1 MRIPTGNFGNV
12 TPQAQQTRVAV
23 SNVGTIGNAVSGF
36 GAATGQVA
44 EQVQHEQDKADV
56 AATQAILTDL
66 EAKSNDR
73 WENPETGATVTRQG
87 FKSSGVV
94 TDMDKADAGDY
105 EEARKRVPASQ
116 LTYFDAQWKAGQVRR
131 TSTYSGFE
139 RAQTD
144 EAQRQQ
150 LNATVTTSVEQEA
163 SAYDNPMQAE
173 LIRGARKHSIEMY
186 GQARGWAQ
194 ERIDAAV
201 SEANQKALEQR
212 AQNYAVTNPTGW
224 LNGDFTL
231 INSSTGELDMRAV
244 GLVESGGKHRNA
256 DGSLV
261 QGPVTKS
268 GERAQ
273 GEYQLMPATGKELAA
288 KRGVEYNPDDPVQHA
303 QLARDYAGQLSK
315 KYQSEPLAG
324 AAYNWGMGNVDKL
337 IAKVGDPR
345 KGEISMADFVKQLPA
360 ETRGWLSRYN
370 KNKTGLDPVAVNKID
385 NIAESQIRQQR
396 TALRQQIDP
405 ILNNTMAQLYN
416 GEVPDAM
423 PNASTIMFAY
433 GEEGQTA
440 VKQLDIAIDN
450 ARTFQAIQYVTPAE
464 QQAELAK
471 VKPQANDPDYA
482 LKLDAYGKLSALV
495 QKSNANIQAQRDS
508 ARFNDALISG
518 EKLDPSNKSM
528 QKAADNTPSALNFR
542 INDAT
547 THDAIVQQVN
557 QTGIIPSQVTS
568 QLNAIA
574 RSSSPDVVKQGSTLF
589 EAIYDTDPASVGDM
603 PKDMQS
609 FYLTVKQLTDAGMA
623 SDEAVKQAQNITYNQ
638 TDAFKAQLSST
649 QSTKEYKNDRASAM
663 DSAVSNMAQIFRWD
677 PSADDSTPE
686 AVHFRNDY
694 QSLYDINYRNSGGN
708 ADVAKKMTNT
718 QIARTWSISEV
729 NGSAQFMKYAPEALY
744 NFGPKGWVAEQ
755 WKEEKERLSYGDRR
769 DEISTSPTQ
778 LGITSGSAPVITSNT
793 PESRIGGELEITPDV
808 LTTHNGDYAIMVR
821 MKDKDGIESV
831 QPYYD
836 KFGRPMRWKPSL
848 EDWEPYKK
856 MQHER
861 ERQGEEEI
869 SRGKAIR
876 GFKEKHRALDEQYQ
890 RLHDERMNRVKNY
903 FSWSNE

>member
-12 TPQAQQTRVAV
+12 TPQAQQTRVSVGSVGAV
-23 SNVGTIGNAVSGF
+23 GNAIAGV
-36 GAATGQVA
+36 GAAVGQVA
-44 EQVQHEQDKADV
+44 DQVQREQDKADV

-66 EAKSNDR
+66 ESKSNDR
-73 WENPETGATVTRQG
+73 WENPQTGAVVTRQG
-87 FKSSGVV
+87 FSSSGVV
-94 TDMDKADAGDY
+94 TDMDKADSADY
-105 EEARKRVPASQ
+105 EEARKRVPPSQ
-116 LTYFDAQWKAGQVRR
+116 MVYFDAQWKAGQVRR

-139 RAQTD
+139 RTQTD

-150 LNATVTTSVEQEA
+150 LNATVATSVEQES
-163 SAYDNPMQAE
+163 SAYDNPMQAG
-173 LIRGARKHSIEMY
+173 LIRSARKHAIETY
-186 GQARGWAQ
+186 GQARGWAP
-194 ERIDAAV
+194 ERIEGAI
-201 SEANQKALEQR
+201 SEANQKAMEQR
-212 AQNYAVTNPTGW
+212 AQNYAVTDPVGW
-224 LNGDFTL
+224 LKGDFPLT
-231 INSSTGELDMRAV
+231 NSSTGELDMRAV
-244 GLVESGGKHRNA
+244 GLVESGGKHRKT

-261 QGPVTKS
+261 TSPAG
-268 GERAQ
+268 AQ
-273 GEYQLMPATGKELAA
+273 GEFQLMPDTGKELAA
-288 KRGVEYNPDDPVQHA
+288 KRGVDYNPEDPDQHA

-315 KYQSEPLAG
+315 KYQSETLAG

-337 IAKVGDPR
+337 ISKVGDPR
-345 KGEISMADFVKQLPA
+345 KGEISMADFVKQLPG

-385 NIAESQIRQQR
+385 NIAEAQIREQR
-396 TALRQQIDP
+396 TALRQQVDP

-423 PNASTIMFAY
+423 PNAATIMFAY
-433 GEEGQTA
+433 GEQGQTA

-495 QKSNANIQAQRDS
+495 QKSNANIQAQSDAR
-508 ARFNDALISG
+508 RFNDALISG

-568 QLNAIA
+568 QLNAIS
-574 RSSSPDVVKQGSTLF
+574 RSDSPDVVKQGANLF
-589 EAIYDTDPASVGDM
+589 DSLYSADPASISEM
-603 PKDMQS
+603 PKDIQS
-609 FYLTVKQLTDAGMA
+609 FYLTVKQLSDAGMA
-623 SDEAVKQAQNITYNQ
+623 PDAAVKQAQNVTYNQ

-649 QSTKEYKNDRASAM
+649 QSTKEYKKDRASAM
-663 DSAVSNMAQIFRWD
+663 DSAVSNMKPWYSFGGPA
-677 PSADDSTPE
+677 ADDQNPNS
-686 AVHFRNDY
+686 VKFRNDY
-694 QSLYDINYRNSGGN
+694 QSLYDVNYRNSGGN

-718 QIARTWSISEV
+718 QIARTWSLSDV

-744 NFGPKGWVAEQ
+744 NYGPSGWQAAQ
-755 WKEEKERLSYGDRR
+755 WKEEKERLTYGERG
-769 DEISTSPTQ
+769 EKVETSPTQ

-793 PESRIGGELEITPDV
+793 PESRIGGELEITPDIF
-808 LTTHNGDYAIMVR
+808 TPHDRDYAIMVR
-821 MKDKDGIESV
+821 IINKDGIPIA

-836 KFGRPMRWKPSL
+836 KFGRPMRWKPDI
-848 EDWEPYKK
+848 EKWGPYQN
-856 MQHER
+856 MQQER
-861 ERQGEEEI
+861 AQQEEAEI
-869 SRGKAIR
+869 SRGKDIR

-890 RLHDERMNRVKNY
+890 RLHDERVDRFKNY

>member
-36 GAATGQVA
+36 GAATEQVA

-105 EEARKRVPASQ
+105 EEARKRVPPNQ
-116 LTYFDAQWKAGQVRR
+116 LNYFDVQWKAGQVRR

-163 SAYDNPMQAE
+163 SAYDNPMQAG
-173 LIRGARKHSIEMY
+173 LIRSARKHSIEMY

-224 LNGDFTL
+224 LNGDFSL

-261 QGPVTKS
+261 TSPAG
-268 GERAQ
+268 AQ
-273 GEYQLMPATGKELAA
+273 GEFQLMPDTGKELAA

-405 ILNNTMAQLYN
+405 ILNNTMVQLYN

-423 PNASTIMFAY
+423 PNASTILFAY
-433 GEEGQTA
+433 GEQGQTA

-589 EAIYDTDPASVGDM
+589 NALYDTDPASVGDM

-609 FYLTVKQLTDAGMA
+609 FYLTVKQLTDSGMA
-623 SDEAVKQAQNITYNQ
+623 SDEAVKQAQNVTYNQ
-638 TDAFKAQLSST
+638 TDALKSQLSST
-649 QSTKEYKNDRASAM
+649 QSTKEYKKERTSAM
-663 DSAVSNMAQIFRWD
+663 DSAVSSMKPWYSFGGPA
-677 PSADDSTPE
+677 ADDPNPNS
-686 AVHFRNDY
+686 VKFRNDY

-718 QIARTWSISEV
+718 QIARTWSLSDV
-729 NGSAQFMKYAPEALY
+729 NGSTQFMKYAPEALY
-744 NFGPKGWVAEQ
+744 NYGPSGWQAAQ
-755 WKEEKERLSYGDRR
+755 WKEEKERLTYGER
-769 DEISTSPTQ
+769 EGKIETSPTQ

-821 MKDKDGIESV
+821 MKDKDGNESV

-836 KFGRPMRWKPSL
+836 KFRRPMRWKPSL

-856 MQHER
+856 MQQER
-861 ERQGEEEI
+861 EQNDQD
-869 SRGKAIR
+869 KVIR
-876 GFKEKHRALDEQYQ
+876 GESRYDFKAKHRALDEQYQ

>member
-12 TPQAQQTRVAV
+12 TPQAQQTRVSV
-23 SNVGTIGNAVSGF
+23 GNVGAVGNAIAGV
-36 GAATGQVA
+36 GAAVGKVA
-44 EQVQHEQDKADV
+44 DQVQREQDKADV

-66 EAKSNDR
+66 ESKSNDR
-73 WENPETGATVTRQG
+73 WENPQTGVTVTRQG

-94 TDMDKADAGDY
+94 TDMDKADSADY
-105 EEARKRVPASQ
+105 EEARKRVPPSQ
-116 LTYFDAQWKAGQVRR
+116 MVYFDAQWKAGQVRR

-139 RAQTD
+139 RVQTD

-150 LNATVTTSVEQEA
+150 LNATVATSVEQES
-163 SAYDNPMQAE
+163 SAYDNPMQAG
-173 LIRGARKHSIEMY
+173 LIRSARKHAIETY
-186 GQARGWAQ
+186 GQARGWAP
-194 ERIDAAV
+194 ERIEGAI
-201 SEANQKALEQR
+201 SEANQKAMEQR
-212 AQNYAVTNPTGW
+212 AQNYAVTDPVGW
-224 LNGDFTL
+224 LKGDFPLT
-231 INSSTGELDMRAV
+231 NNSTGELDMRAV
-244 GLVESGGKHRNA
+244 GLVESGGKHRKA

-261 QGPVTKS
+261 TSPAG
-268 GERAQ
+268 AQ
-273 GEYQLMPATGKELAA
+273 GEFQLMPDTGKELAA
-288 KRGVEYNPDDPVQHA
+288 KRGVDYNPEDPEQHA

-315 KYQSEPLAG
+315 KYQSETLAG

-345 KGEISMADFVKQLPA
+345 KGEISMADFVKQMPA

-385 NIAESQIRQQR
+385 NIAEAQIREQR
-396 TALRQQIDP
+396 TALRQQVDP

-423 PNASTIMFAY
+423 PNAATIMFAY
-433 GEEGQTA
+433 GEQGQTA

-547 THDAIVQQVN
+547 THDAVVQQVN

-589 EAIYDTDPASVGDM
+589 DALYNTDPASVGDM

-623 SDEAVKQAQNITYNQ
+623 SDEAVKQAQNVTYNQ
-638 TDAFKAQLSST
+638 TDALKAQLSST
-649 QSTKEYKNDRASAM
+649 QSTKEYKKERSSAL
-663 DSAVSNMAQIFRWD
+663 DSAVSSMAQIFRWD

-708 ADVAKKMTNT
+708 ADIAKKMTNT

-744 NFGPKGWVAEQ
+744 NYGPSGWQAEQ
-755 WKEEKERLSYGDRR
+755 WEEEKERLTYGER
-769 DEISTSPTQ
+769 EEKIETSPTQ
-778 LGITSGSAPVITSNT
+778 LGITSGSAPVVTSST
-793 PESRIGGELEITPDV
+793 PESRIGGELEIIPDV

-831 QPYYD
+831 QPYYN
-836 KFGRPMRWKPSL
+836 KFRQPMRWKPSL

-856 MQHER
+856 MQKER
-861 ERQGEEEI
+861 EQNDQE
-869 SRGKAIR
+869 KVIR
-876 GFKEKHRALDEQYQ
+876 GENRYDFKDKHRALDEQYQ
-890 RLHDERMNRVKNY
+890 RLHDERVDRFKKY

>member
-1 MRIPTGNFGNV
+1 
-12 TPQAQQTRVAV
+12 
-23 SNVGTIGNAVSGF
+23 
-36 GAATGQVA
+36 
-44 EQVQHEQDKADV
+44 
-56 AATQAILTDL
+56 
-66 EAKSNDR
+66 
-73 WENPETGATVTRQG
+73 
-87 FKSSGVV
+87 
-94 TDMDKADAGDY
+94 
-105 EEARKRVPASQ
+105 
-116 LTYFDAQWKAGQVRR
+116 QWKAGQVRR

-163 SAYDNPMQAE
+163 SAYDNPMQAG
-173 LIRGARKHSIEMY
+173 LIRSSRKHSIEMY

-224 LNGDFTL
+224 LNGDFSL

-261 QGPVTKS
+261 TSPAG
-268 GERAQ
+268 AQ
-273 GEYQLMPATGKELAA
+273 GEFQLMPDTGKELAA

-405 ILNNTMAQLYN
+405 ILNNTMVQLYN

-423 PNASTIMFAY
+423 PNASTILFAY
-433 GEEGQTA
+433 GEQGQTA

-450 ARTFQAIQYVTPAE
+450 ARTFQTIQYVTPAE

-589 EAIYDTDPASVGDM
+589 NALYDTDPASVGDM

-609 FYLTVKQLTDAGMA
+609 FYLTVKQLTDSGMA
-623 SDEAVKQAQNITYNQ
+623 SDEAVKQAQNVTYNQ
-638 TDAFKAQLSST
+638 TDALKSQLSST
-649 QSTKEYKNDRASAM
+649 QSTKEYKKERTSAM
-663 DSAVSNMAQIFRWD
+663 DSAVSSMKPWYSFGGPA
-677 PSADDSTPE
+677 ADDPNPNS
-686 AVHFRNDY
+686 VKFRNDY

-718 QIARTWSISEV
+718 QIARTWSLSDV
-729 NGSAQFMKYAPEALY
+729 NGSTQFMKYAPEALY
-744 NFGPKGWVAEQ
+744 NYGPSGWQAAQ
-755 WKEEKERLSYGDRR
+755 WKEEKERLTYGER
-769 DEISTSPTQ
+769 EGKIETSPTQ

-821 MKDKDGIESV
+821 MKDKDGNESV

-836 KFGRPMRWKPSL
+836 KFRRPMRWKPSL

-856 MQHER
+856 MQQER
-861 ERQGEEEI
+861 EQNDQD
-869 SRGKAIR
+869 KVIR
-876 GFKEKHRALDEQYQ
+876 GESRYDFKAKHRALDEQYQ

>member
-12 TPQAQQTRVAV
+12 MPQAQTTRTTV
-23 SNVGTIGNAVSGF
+23 SNAGAIGNAVSGL
-36 GAATGQVA
+36 GSALGQVS
-44 EQVQHEQDKADV
+44 EDLQRVQDKADV

-66 EAKSNDR
+66 EAKSIDR
-73 WENPETGATVTRQG
+73 WENPQTGAMVTRKG
-87 FKSSGVV
+87 FNSSGVM
-94 TDMDKADAGDY
+94 TDMDKADSSDY
-105 EEARKRVPASQ
+105 EEARKRVPVSQ
-116 LTYFDAQWKAGQVRR
+116 INYFDAQWKAGQIRR
-131 TSTYSGFE
+131 ASAYSTFE
-139 RAQTD
+139 RSQTD

-150 LNATVTTSVEQEA
+150 LNATVSTSVEQEA
-163 SAYDNPMQAE
+163 SAYDNPMQAN
-173 LIRGARKHSIEMY
+173 LIRGARKHSIELY
-186 GQARGWAQ
+186 GQARGWSQ
-194 ERIDAAV
+194 ESIDSAI
-201 SEANQKALEQR
+201 SEANQKAMEQR

-261 QGPVTKS
+261 TSPAG
-268 GERAQ
+268 AQ
-273 GEYQLMPATGKELAA
+273 GEFQLMPDTGKELAA

-385 NIAESQIRQQR
+385 NIAEAQIREQR
-396 TALRQQIDP
+396 AAVRQQVDP

-423 PNASTIMFAY
+423 PNASTILFAY
-433 GEEGQTA
+433 GEQGQTA

-482 LKLDAYGKLSALV
+482 LKLDAHGKLSALV

-821 MKDKDGIESV
+821 MKDKEGIESV

-848 EDWEPYKK
+848 EVWEPYQK
-856 MQHER
+856 MQR
-861 ERQGEEEI
+861 ERAQQEEYEI
-869 SRGKAIR
+869 SRGKDIR

-890 RLHDERMNRVKNY
+890 RLHGERVDRFKNY

>member
-1 MRIPTGNFGNV
+1 MV
-12 TPQAQQTRVAV
+12 QAKR
-23 SNVGTIGNAVSGF
+23 
-36 GAATGQVA
+36 
-44 EQVQHEQDKADV
+44 KADV
-56 AATQAILTDL
+56 ANIQDGLLKVAAFGDDQMNNQQNGLITKQGKAALGQSDLIVSKATKHAEDIAATLPDGDVRDNFMRQAQMQILSLKNQAVRYEVDQHQQYESGMQDATRKL
-66 EAKSNDR
+66 WIQRESESWNDQQ
-73 WENPETGATVTRQG
+73 AAA
-87 FKSSGVV
+87 F
-94 TDMDKADAGDY
+94 A
-105 EEARKRVPASQ
+105 
-116 LTYFDAQWKAGQVRR
+116 
-131 TSTYSGFE
+131 
-139 RAQTD
+139 
-144 EAQRQQ
+144 RQQ
-150 LNATVTTSVEQEA
+150 RIIATS
-163 SAYDNPMQAE
+163 SY
-173 LIRGARKHSIEMY
+173 GA
-186 GQARGWAQ
+186 ARGWSREQMLAEIEKDNQ
-194 ERIDAAV
+194 EAT
-201 SEANQKALEQR
+201 ELR
-212 AQNYAVTNPTGW
+212 AKNYAVANPMGW
-224 LNGDFTL
+224 LSGDF
-231 INSSTGELDMRAV
+231 SADDSGVLDLRAV
-244 GLVESGGKHRNA
+244 GIVESGGKHRNA

-261 QGPVTKS
+261 TSPKG
-268 GERAQ
+268 AQ
-273 GEYQLMPATGKELAA
+273 GEFQLMPETGKELAA
-288 KRGVEYNPDDPVQHA
+288 KRGQEYNPDDPEQHA
-303 QLARDYAGQLSK
+303 QLAKDYAGQLSK
-315 KYQSEPLAG
+315 KYQSETLAG

-345 KGEISMADFVKQLPA
+345 KGEISMADFVAQLPG

-385 NIAESQIRQQR
+385 NIAEAQIREQR
-396 TALRQQIDP
+396 TALRQQVDP

-423 PNASTIMFAY
+423 PNAATIMFAY
-433 GEEGQTA
+433 GDQGQTA

-495 QKSNANIQAQRDS
+495 QKSNANNQAQSDAR
-508 ARFNDALISG
+508 RFNDALISG
-518 EKLDPSNKSM
+518 EKLDPSNKAM

-574 RSSSPDVVKQGSTLF
+574 HSSSPDVVKQGSTLF
-589 EAIYDTDPASVGDM
+589 DALYDTDPASVGDM

-623 SDEAVKQAQNITYNQ
+623 SDEAVKQAQNVTYNQ
-638 TDAFKAQLSST
+638 TDALKAQLTST
-649 QSTKEYKNDRASAM
+649 QSTKEYKKERSSAL
-663 DSAVSNMAQIFRWD
+663 DSAVSNMSPWYSFGG
-677 PSADDSTPE
+677 PGADDQNIN
-686 AVHFRNDY
+686 AVNFRNDY

-718 QIARTWSISEV
+718 QIARTWSLSDV

-744 NFGPKGWVAEQ
+744 NYGPSGWQASQ
-755 WKEEKERLSYGDRR
+755 WKEEKERLSYGDRS

-821 MKDKDGIESV
+821 MKDKEGIESV

-848 EDWEPYKK
+848 EEWEPYKK
-856 MQHER
+856 MQQER
-861 ERQGEEEI
+861 AQQEEAEI
-869 SRGKAIR
+869 SRGKDIR
-876 GFKEKHRALDEQYQ
+876 GFKAKHRALDEQYQ
-890 RLHDERMNRVKNY
+890 RLHDERVDRFKNY

>member
-94 TDMDKADAGDY
+94 SDMDKADAGDY

-163 SAYDNPMQAE
+163 SAYDNPMQAG
-173 LIRGARKHSIEMY
+173 LIRSARKHSIEMY
-186 GQARGWAQ
+186 GQARGWPQ

-224 LNGDFTL
+224 LNGNFTL

-261 QGPVTKS
+261 TSPAG
-268 GERAQ
+268 AQ
-273 GEYQLMPATGKELAA
+273 GEFQLMPDTGKELAA

-385 NIAESQIRQQR
+385 NIAEAQIRQQR

-405 ILNNTMAQLYN
+405 ILNNTMAPLYN

-423 PNASTIMFAY
+423 PNASTILFAY
-433 GEEGQTA
+433 GEQGQAA

-568 QLNAIA
+568 QLNAIS
-574 RSSSPDVVKQGSTLF
+574 RSDSPDVVKQGANLF
-589 EAIYDTDPASVGDM
+589 DSLYRTDPASISDM

-609 FYLTVKQLTDAGMA
+609 FYLTVKQLSDAGMA
-623 SDEAVKQAQNITYNQ
+623 PDAAVKQAQNVTYNQ
-638 TDAFKAQLSST
+638 TDALKSQLSST
-649 QSTKEYKNDRASAM
+649 QSTKEYKKERASAM
-663 DSAVSNMAQIFRWD
+663 DSAVSSMKPWYSFGGPA
-677 PSADDSTPE
+677 ADDQNPN
-686 AVHFRNDY
+686 AVKFRNDY

-708 ADVAKKMTNT
+708 AELAKKMTNV
-718 QIARTWSISEV
+718 QISRTWSISDV

-744 NFGPKGWVAEQ
+744 NYGPSGWQAAQ
-755 WKEEKERLSYGDRR
+755 WKEEKEELMYGERSK
-769 DEISTSPTQ
+769 EILTSPTE
-778 LGITSGSAPVITSNT
+778 LGITSGAAPVITTNT
-793 PESRIGGELEITPDV
+793 PESRIGGELEITPDLDTPRDRKYSV
-808 LTTHNGDYAIMVR
+808 VVR

-836 KFGRPMRWKPSL
+836 KFGRPMRWKPDI
-848 EDWEPYKK
+848 EKWGPYQK
-856 MQHER
+856 MQQER
-861 ERQGEEEI
+861 EKQGEEEI
-869 SRGKAIR
+869 LRGKDIR

>member
-12 TPQAQQTRVAV
+12 MPQAQTSRATV
-23 SNVGTIGNAVSGF
+23 SNAGAIGNAVSGL
-36 GAATGQVA
+36 GSALGQASEDLQKV
-44 EQVQHEQDKADV
+44 QDKADL

-66 EAKSNDR
+66 EAKSVDR
-73 WENPETGATVTRQG
+73 WENPQTGAMVTRQG
-87 FKSSGVV
+87 FNSSGVL
-94 TDMDKADAGDY
+94 TDMDKADSSDY
-105 EEARKRVPASQ
+105 EEARKRVPVSQ
-116 LTYFDAQWKAGQVRR
+116 INYFDAQWKAGQIRR
-131 TSTYSGFE
+131 TSTYSTFE
-139 RAQTD
+139 RSQTD
-144 EAQRQQ
+144 DAQRQQ
-150 LNATVTTSVEQEA
+150 LNAMVSASVEQEA
-163 SAYDNPMQAE
+163 SAYDNPMQAS
-173 LIRGARKHSIEMY
+173 LNRGARKHTIELY
-186 GQARGWAQ
+186 GQARGWSQ
-194 ERIDAAV
+194 ESIDSAI
-201 SEANQKALEQR
+201 SEANQRAMEQR

-224 LNGDFTL
+224 LNGDFPL
-231 INSSTGELDMRAV
+231 MNSSTGELDMRAV
-244 GLVESGGKHRNA
+244 GLVETGGKHRNA

-261 QGPVTKS
+261 TSPAG
-268 GERAQ
+268 AQ
-273 GEYQLMPATGKELAA
+273 GEFQLMPDTGKELAA
-288 KRGVEYNPDDPVQHA
+288 KRGVEYNPDDSVQHA
-303 QLARDYAGQLSK
+303 QLARDYAGLLSK

-370 KNKTGLDPVAVNKID
+370 KNKTGLDPVSIYKID
-385 NIAESQIRQQR
+385 NAAQSVIDDRRKSILAQVAPIYSNTISQ
-396 TALRQQIDP
+396 LE
-405 ILNNTMAQLYN
+405 N
-416 GEVPDAM
+416 GDVPDAM
-423 PNASTIMFAY
+423 PDRASILFSF
-433 GEEGQTA
+433 GENGAQM
-440 VKQLDIAIDN
+440 VKKLDIAIDN

-495 QKSNANIQAQRDS
+495 QKSNNNIQAQRDAS
-508 ARFNDALISG
+508 RFNDALISG

-821 MKDKDGIESV
+821 MKDKEGIESV

-848 EDWEPYKK
+848 EVWEPYQK
-856 MQHER
+856 MQR
-861 ERQGEEEI
+861 ERAQQEEYEI
-869 SRGKAIR
+869 SRGKDIR

-890 RLHDERMNRVKNY
+890 RLHGERVDRFKNY

>member
-1 MRIPTGNFGNV
+1 MPTV
-12 TPQAQQTRVAV
+12 PQYQRQSQTQTAPVMTTNLRVPENPLVQGIQQ
-23 SNVGTIGNAVSGF
+23 
-36 GAATGQVA
+36 AADTSINMM
-44 EQVQHEQDKADV
+44 VQAKRKADV
-56 AATQAILTDL
+56 ANIQDGLLKVAAFGDDQMNNQQNGLITKQGKAALGQSDLIVSKATKHAEDIAATLPDGDVRDNFMRQAQMQILSLKNQAVRYEVDQHQQYESGMQDATRKL
-66 EAKSNDR
+66 WIQRESESWNDQQ
-73 WENPETGATVTRQG
+73 AAA
-87 FKSSGVV
+87 F
-94 TDMDKADAGDY
+94 A
-105 EEARKRVPASQ
+105 
-116 LTYFDAQWKAGQVRR
+116 
-131 TSTYSGFE
+131 
-139 RAQTD
+139 
-144 EAQRQQ
+144 RQQ
-150 LNATVTTSVEQEA
+150 RIIATS
-163 SAYDNPMQAE
+163 SY
-173 LIRGARKHSIEMY
+173 GA
-186 GQARGWAQ
+186 ARGWSREQMLAEIEKDNQ
-194 ERIDAAV
+194 EAT
-201 SEANQKALEQR
+201 ELR
-212 AQNYAVTNPTGW
+212 AKNYAVANPMGW
-224 LNGDFTL
+224 LSGDF
-231 INSSTGELDMRAV
+231 SADDSGVLDLRAV
-244 GLVESGGKHRNA
+244 GIVESGGKHRNA

-261 QGPVTKS
+261 TSPKG
-268 GERAQ
+268 AQ
-273 GEYQLMPATGKELAA
+273 GEFQLMPETGKELAA
-288 KRGVEYNPDDPVQHA
+288 KRGQEYNPDDPEQHA
-303 QLARDYAGQLSK
+303 QLAKDYAGQLSK
-315 KYQSEPLAG
+315 KYQSETLAG

-345 KGEISMADFVKQLPA
+345 KGEISMADFVAQLPG

-385 NIAESQIRQQR
+385 NIAEAQIREQR
-396 TALRQQIDP
+396 TALRQQVDP

-423 PNASTIMFAY
+423 PNAATIMFAY
-433 GEEGQTA
+433 GDQGQTA

-495 QKSNANIQAQRDS
+495 QKSNANNQAQSDAR
-508 ARFNDALISG
+508 RFNDALISG
-518 EKLDPSNKSM
+518 EKLDPSNKAM

-574 RSSSPDVVKQGSTLF
+574 HSSSPDVVKQGSTLF
-589 EAIYDTDPASVGDM
+589 DALYDTDPASVGDM

-623 SDEAVKQAQNITYNQ
+623 SDEAVKQAQNVTYNQ
-638 TDAFKAQLSST
+638 TDALKAQLTST
-649 QSTKEYKNDRASAM
+649 QSTKEYKKERSSAL
-663 DSAVSNMAQIFRWD
+663 DSAVSNMSPWYSFGG
-677 PSADDSTPE
+677 PGADDQNIN
-686 AVHFRNDY
+686 AVNFRNDY

-718 QIARTWSISEV
+718 QIARTWSLSDV

-744 NFGPKGWVAEQ
+744 NYGPSGWQASQ
-755 WKEEKERLSYGDRR
+755 WKEEKERLSYGDRS

-821 MKDKDGIESV
+821 MKDKEGIESV

-848 EDWEPYKK
+848 EEWEPYKK
-856 MQHER
+856 MQQER
-861 ERQGEEEI
+861 AQQEEAEI
-869 SRGKAIR
+869 SRGKDIR
-876 GFKEKHRALDEQYQ
+876 GFKAKHRALDEQYQ
-890 RLHDERMNRVKNY
+890 RLHDERVDRFKNY